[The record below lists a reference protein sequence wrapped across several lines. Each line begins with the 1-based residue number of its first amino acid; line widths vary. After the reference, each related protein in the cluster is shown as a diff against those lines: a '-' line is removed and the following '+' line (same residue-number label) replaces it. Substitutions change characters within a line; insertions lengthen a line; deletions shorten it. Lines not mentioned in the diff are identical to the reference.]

1 MVLSHNQDMR
11 ELVVALA
18 VEAAGLLDACM
29 LIPLFQRCNSM
40 YVQSVR
46 YARSI
51 LAGAVPKRLPMVCV
65 SI

>member
-40 YVQSVR
+40 YVQSAR

-51 LAGAVPKRLPMVCV
+51 LAGAVPERLLMVCV